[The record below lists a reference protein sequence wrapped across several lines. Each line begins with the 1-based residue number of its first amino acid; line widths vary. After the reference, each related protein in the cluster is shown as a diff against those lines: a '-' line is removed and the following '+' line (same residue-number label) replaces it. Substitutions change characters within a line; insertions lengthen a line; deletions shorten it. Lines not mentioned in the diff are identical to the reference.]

1 MAMNR
6 RVRSAAHLA
15 SALRGASRP
24 GGPSLFTRVR
34 AVPRMVRAVRTGE
47 YTGISSA
54 RLLGLVAGIGY
65 IVSPIDAV
73 PEGLLLA
80 LGLLDDVVVIGW
92 VAASLVR
99 ETEDFLLWEQLTA
112 TGNGPRSAGQWNRPP
127 ADTVRSYVVPD

>member
-1 MAMNR
+1 MAIHR

-15 SALRGASRP
+15 SAVRGAARP
-24 GGPSLFTRVR
+24 GGPSLLRRVR
-34 AVPRMVRAVRTGE
+34 AVPRMVRAVRSGE

-54 RLLGLVAGIGY
+54 RLVMLVAGIGY

-99 ETEDFLLWEQLTA
+99 ETEDFLLWEQMVA
-112 TGNGPRSAGQWNRPP
+112 TGGGHRSRRQRNQPT
-127 ADTVRSYVVPD
+127 ADTVPSHVVPD